1 MIVIV
6 ENCELMGRGYA
17 TLLEQ
22 AGVAAEC
29 FHPRESDDVLTG
41 LADGDLEAVEAVLL
55 GEGVRQVETAR
66 QIRQRLSVPI
76 VAVVG
81 KKNIDNTVALFNAG
95 VDDVLERPVQIREIL
110 VRIDAIQR
118 RRIPRLSGL
127 AIGRLRVHLDGL
139 DPEIDGKPLSLP
151 RRELRILQYLMRNR
165 GRRVTKTQIFHHV
178 YGLFDTQI
186 DETVVECHIS
196 KLRKRLRK
204 HLGHDPIDSR
214 RHLGYRISDEADIKV
229 HA

>member
-6 ENCELMGRGYA
+6 EECELMGRGYV

-22 AGVAAEC
+22 AGVAAES
-29 FHPRESDDVLTG
+29 FRPSDSEDVLGG
-41 LADGDLEAVEAVLL
+41 LADGDLEAVEAVLV
-55 GEGVRQVETAR
+55 GQGGHQVETVR
-66 QIRQRLSVPI
+66 RVRQRLSVPL
-76 VAVVG
+76 VAVVE
-81 KKNIDNTVALFNAG
+81 KKSLEGTLALFNAG
-95 VDDVLERPVQIREIL
+95 VDDVLERPVHIREIL

-118 RRIPRLSGL
+118 RRVPKLSGL

-139 DPEIDGKPLSLP
+139 DPEIDGSPISLP
-151 RRELRILQYLMRNR
+151 RRELRILQYLVRNR

-204 HLGHDPIDSR
+204 RLGYDPIDSR
-214 RHLGYRISDEADIKV
+214 RHLGYRISDEASISVD
-229 HA
+229 A